1 MEKYLLA
8 WKYAVKWIEG
18 DTGQCMAEHN
28 MQASTE
34 DEFERK
40 ELESW
45 DNNIKA
51 ENAMQG
57 NGTTLFEMGAV

>member
-1 MEKYLLA
+1 
-8 WKYAVKWIEG
+8 
-18 DTGQCMAEHN
+18 MAEHN
-28 MQASTE
+28 MQAST

-45 DNNIKA
+45 DNIKA

-57 NGTTLFEMGAV
+57 NDTTLFEMGVV